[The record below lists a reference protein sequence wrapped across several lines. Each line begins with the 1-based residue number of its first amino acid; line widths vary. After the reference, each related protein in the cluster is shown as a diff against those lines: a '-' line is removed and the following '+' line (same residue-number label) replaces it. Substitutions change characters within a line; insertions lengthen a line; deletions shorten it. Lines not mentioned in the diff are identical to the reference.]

1 MNAQQAAI
9 ARSCLTGAA
18 EGTMNF
24 PAIVATLVGSGFDG
38 YAVDYRR
45 NTTTYFLPDGESL
58 VLDNAHPAGGPVTE
72 AFDEA
77 GLVTQIKWAQSNASD
92 YSYTAFSD
100 NVRRCGCAGYIVS
113 APGKRVLYYG
123 RTAETHVEHMPFL

>member
-1 MNAQQAAI
+1 MNAQQTAI
-9 ARSCLTGAA
+9 AHKSLTAAA
-18 EGTMNF
+18 EGTMSF
-24 PAIVATLVGSGFDG
+24 PAIVAILVENGFDG
-38 YAVDYRR
+38 YVVDYRR

-58 VLDNAHPAGGPVTE
+58 MLDNPHSAGAPVAQ

-77 GLVTQIKWAQSNASD
+77 GLVTQIKWAQSGASD

-100 NVRRCGCAGYIVS
+100 NVRRCGCAGYVVS

>member
-1 MNAQQAAI
+1 MNAQQTTI
-9 ARSCLTGAA
+9 AQSCLTGAA
-18 EGTMNF
+18 AGTMSF
-24 PAIVATLVGSGFDG
+24 PVIVKTLVENGFDG
-38 YAVDYRR
+38 YVVDYRR

-58 VLDNAHPAGGPVTE
+58 VLDNPHPAGAPVAE

-77 GLVTQIKWAQSNASD
+77 GLVTQIKWAQSNPSD
-92 YSYTAFSD
+92 YSYIAFSD

-113 APGKRVLYYG
+113 VPGKRVLYYG